1 MPIWVDA
8 DACPVPIRE
17 ILCRAATRWQVDTT
31 FIANHAINLPPSP
44 YIKRRQVPQGFDV
57 ADNDI
62 IDQMETG
69 DLVIT
74 QDIPLAAEAIEK
86 ARTCSTRAARL
97 SPKRISASAW
107 LCATSWKKCAMLA
120 RSPVARR
127 PSARPTARN
136 SPTSLTAGCNR
147 TPVGDNDSILNSRQI
162 RYACRFLAQ
171 AERTMTQSSP
181 HTTSSFAALG
191 RLLKYARGY
200 RRQIITAT
208 TCSIINKLFDI
219 APEILIGIAIDVV
232 VNKEE
237 SFVAGLGFETAQE
250 QITILAVLTFFIWA
264 GESIFEYLFQILW
277 RNLAQRLQSDLRQD
291 AYEHAQ
297 KLDMSFFEARSS
309 GQLVATMNDDV
320 NQLER
325 FLDGGA
331 NAMIQV
337 VVTVVAVG
345 AVFFVL
351 SPLIALLAF
360 TPIPLIIWGA
370 FYFQRKAGPL
380 YADVREKVGDLS
392 SRLANNLGGIA
403 TIKSFTAENR
413 EAERLKASSEAYVDA
428 NRRAIRISSAFI
440 PVIRMAILAGFLAT
454 FTVGGMMALEG
465 SLNVGAYGVLVFLTQ
480 RLLWPLTGLAE
491 VIDLL
496 DRAMASTRRILDLLA
511 EPVHV
516 RDESGKTLEQPV
528 KGEVTFEGVS
538 FHYPSSGAGIDDIS
552 VAVPAGNTLAL
563 VGATG
568 SGKSTLIKLLL
579 RFYDP
584 TGGQIRIDGQPI
596 QSVSLKSLREAI
608 GLVSQ
613 DVYLFEGSIR
623 DNLAYGSPGASDE
636 QIIEA
641 ARTAEAWSFIE
652 ALPEGLA
659 TAVGERGVRLSG
671 GQRQRL
677 SLARALLKDPPI
689 LVLDEATS
697 AVDNE
702 TEAAIQRSLKR
713 IGHNRTVIMI
723 AHRLSTIVDADTI
736 AVVAGGRILE
746 SGRHEE
752 LLENNGPYSAQW
764 RVQTGQA

>member
-1 MPIWVDA
+1 M
-8 DACPVPIRE
+8 
-17 ILCRAATRWQVDTT
+17 
-31 FIANHAINLPPSP
+31 S
-44 YIKRRQVPQGFDV
+44 
-57 ADNDI
+57 
-62 IDQMETG
+62 TG
-69 DLVIT
+69 TVT
-74 QDIPLAAEAIEK
+74 P
-86 ARTCSTRAARL
+86 ARTPAPSDST
-97 SPKRISASAW
+97 
-107 LCATSWKKCAMLA
+107 T
-120 RSPVARR
+120 
-127 PSARPTARN
+127 N
-136 SPTSLTAGCNR
+136 
-147 TPVGDNDSILNSRQI
+147 
-162 RYACRFLAQ
+162 
-171 AERTMTQSSP
+171 
-181 HTTSSFAALG
+181 TSSFAALG
-191 RLLKYARGY
+191 RLLRYARGY
-200 RRQIITAT
+200 RRRILAAT

-219 APEILIGIAIDVV
+219 APEILIGVAIDVV
-232 VNKEE
+232 VNQDQ
-237 SFVAGLGFETAQE
+237 SFVARLGFETAQQ
-250 QITILAVLTFFIWA
+250 QITVLAILTFFIWA
-264 GESIFEYLFQILW
+264 GESVFEYLYQILW

-297 KLDMSFFEARSS
+297 RLDMNFFEARSS

-337 VVTVVAVG
+337 AVTVVAVG

-360 TPIPLIIWGA
+360 TPIPMIVWGA
-370 FYFQRKAGPL
+370 FFFQRKAGPL

-403 TIKSFTAENR
+403 TIKSFTAEQR
-413 EAERLKASSEAYVDA
+413 EAERLRQASEAYVEA

-454 FTVGGMMALEG
+454 FTVGGMMALSG
-465 SLNVGAYGVLVFLTQ
+465 DLNVGAYGVLVFLTQ

-491 VIDLL
+491 VIDLFE
-496 DRAMASTRRILDLLA
+496 RAMASTRRILDLLA
-511 EPVHV
+511 EPVTV
-516 RDESGKTLEQPV
+516 RDDTGKALTTPIA
-528 KGEVTFEGVS
+528 GRVTFEGLG
-538 FHYPSSGAGIDDIS
+538 FRYASSGAGIDDIS
-552 VAVPAGNTLAL
+552 LDVPAGDTLAL

-584 TGGQIRIDGQPI
+584 DCGELRIDDQPI
-596 QSVSLKSLREAI
+596 RAISLASLRQAI

-623 DNLAYGSPGASDE
+623 DNLAYGNPNATEE

-641 ARTAEAWSFIE
+641 ARTAEAWSFIQT
-652 ALPEGLA
+652 LPLGLD
-659 TAVGERGVRLSG
+659 TPVGERGVRLSG

-723 AHRLSTIVDADTI
+723 AHRLSTIVDADII
-736 AVVAGGRILE
+736 AVIDQGRIAE
-746 SGRHEE
+746 QGDHAT
-752 LLENNGPYSAQW
+752 LLAHNGLYAAQW
-764 RVQTGQA
+764 RVQTGQTG

>member
-1 MPIWVDA
+1 
-8 DACPVPIRE
+8 
-17 ILCRAATRWQVDTT
+17 
-31 FIANHAINLPPSP
+31 
-44 YIKRRQVPQGFDV
+44 
-57 ADNDI
+57 
-62 IDQMETG
+62 
-69 DLVIT
+69 
-74 QDIPLAAEAIEK
+74 
-86 ARTCSTRAARL
+86 
-97 SPKRISASAW
+97 
-107 LCATSWKKCAMLA
+107 
-120 RSPVARR
+120 
-127 PSARPTARN
+127 
-136 SPTSLTAGCNR
+136 
-147 TPVGDNDSILNSRQI
+147 
-162 RYACRFLAQ
+162 
-171 AERTMTQSSP
+171 MTESSP

-200 RRQIITAT
+200 RRQIIAAT

-454 FTVGGMMALEG
+454 FTVGGMMAFDNDNREWRIAINVAAMKRVR
-465 SLNVGAYGVLVFLTQ
+465 SL
-480 RLLWPLTGLAE
+480 
-491 VIDLL
+491 IDVDL
-496 DRAMASTRRILDLLA
+496 MGILDGTLL
-511 EPVHV
+511 EKLVSDPVLLCDV
-516 RDESGKTLEQPV
+516 VYCLIKPGADEK
-528 KGEVTFEGVS
+528 GVS
-538 FHYPSSGAGIDDIS
+538 DEDFGKAMGGDALEHATQ
-552 VAVPAGNTLAL
+552 ALLEELADFFPQ
-563 VGATG
+563 
-568 SGKSTLIKLLL
+568 KK
-579 RFYDP
+579 
-584 TGGQIRIDGQPI
+584 
-596 QSVSLKSLREAI
+596 
-608 GLVSQ
+608 
-613 DVYLFEGSIR
+613 
-623 DNLAYGSPGASDE
+623 
-636 QIIEA
+636 
-641 ARTAEAWSFIE
+641 
-652 ALPEGLA
+652 
-659 TAVGERGVRLSG
+659 
-671 GQRQRL
+671 
-677 SLARALLKDPPI
+677 RALLRKA
-689 LVLDEATS
+689 LMKLKALEEKAMAVAEKRLDSPELE
-697 AVDNE
+697 NE
-702 TEAAIQRSLKR
+702 MEAALR
-713 IGHNRTVIMI
+713 
-723 AHRLSTIVDADTI
+723 
-736 AVVAGGRILE
+736 AGGTGGDL
-746 SGRHEE
+746 
-752 LLENNGPYSAQW
+752 NGS
-764 RVQTGQA
+764 

>member
-1 MPIWVDA
+1 MS
-8 DACPVPIRE
+8 
-17 ILCRAATRWQVDTT
+17 QS
-31 FIANHAINLPPSP
+31 PSP
-44 YIKRRQVPQGFDV
+44 SD
-57 ADNDI
+57 
-62 IDQMETG
+62 
-69 DLVIT
+69 
-74 QDIPLAAEAIEK
+74 
-86 ARTCSTRAARL
+86 
-97 SPKRISASAW
+97 
-107 LCATSWKKCAMLA
+107 
-120 RSPVARR
+120 
-127 PSARPTARN
+127 
-136 SPTSLTAGCNR
+136 
-147 TPVGDNDSILNSRQI
+147 
-162 RYACRFLAQ
+162 
-171 AERTMTQSSP
+171 
-181 HTTSSFAALG
+181 SSFTALV

-200 RRQIITAT
+200 RRQIIAATA
-208 TCSIINKLFDI
+208 CSIINKLFDI
-219 APEILIGIAIDVV
+219 APEILIGVAIDVV
-232 VNKEE
+232 VNQEQ
-237 SFVAGLGFETAQE
+237 SFVAGLGFESARE

-264 GESIFEYLFQILW
+264 GESLFEYLFQILW

-291 AYEHAQ
+291 AYEHTQ
-297 KLDMSFFEARSS
+297 RLDMSFFEARSS

-337 VVTVVAVG
+337 LVTVVAVG
-345 AVFFVL
+345 AVFFVI
-351 SPLIALLAF
+351 SPTVALLAF

-380 YADVREKVGDLS
+380 YADVRDKVGDLS

-403 TIKSFTAENR
+403 TIKSFTAEQR
-413 EAERLKASSEAYVDA
+413 EAERLKASSEAYVQA

-465 SLNVGAYGVLVFLTQ
+465 TLNVGAYGVLVFLTQ

-491 VIDLL
+491 VIDLFE
-496 DRAMASTRRILDLLA
+496 RAMASTRRILNLLA

-516 RDESGKTLEQPV
+516 RDDGGRDLPQPV
-528 KGEVTFEGVS
+528 RGDVEFRNVS
-538 FHYPSSGAGIDDIS
+538 FHYEESGAGIREINLKI
-552 VAVPAGNTLAL
+552 PAGHTLAL

-584 TGGQIRIDGQPI
+584 GEGDICIDGLPLRHINLQ
-596 QSVSLKSLREAI
+596 SLRSAI

-623 DNLAYGSPGASDE
+623 ENLAYGNPDATDE
-636 QIIEA
+636 QIKEA
-641 ARTAEAWSFIE
+641 AKTAEAWSFIN
-652 ALPEGLA
+652 ALPQGLD
-659 TAVGERGVRLSG
+659 TPVGERGVRLSG

-697 AVDNE
+697 AIDNE
-702 TEAAIQRSLKR
+702 TEAAIQRSLRR

-736 AVVAGGRILE
+736 AVIENGRVIEQGSHETLIAKGGAYL
-746 SGRHEE
+746 
-752 LLENNGPYSAQW
+752 AQW

>member
-1 MPIWVDA
+1 MSA
-8 DACPVPIRE
+8 HSH
-17 ILCRAATRWQVDTT
+17 
-31 FIANHAINLPPSP
+31 HA
-44 YIKRRQVPQGFDV
+44 
-57 ADNDI
+57 
-62 IDQMETG
+62 
-69 DLVIT
+69 
-74 QDIPLAAEAIEK
+74 
-86 ARTCSTRAARL
+86 
-97 SPKRISASAW
+97 
-107 LCATSWKKCAMLA
+107 
-120 RSPVARR
+120 
-127 PSARPTARN
+127 
-136 SPTSLTAGCNR
+136 
-147 TPVGDNDSILNSRQI
+147 
-162 RYACRFLAQ
+162 
-171 AERTMTQSSP
+171 
-181 HTTSSFAALG
+181 TSSFAALG

-200 RRQIITAT
+200 RRQIIAAT

-237 SFVAGLGFETAQE
+237 SFVAGLGFDTAQE

-360 TPIPLIIWGA
+360 TPIPLIVWGA

-403 TIKSFTAENR
+403 TIKSFTAEQR
-413 EAERLKASSEAYVDA
+413 EAERLKASSEAYVEA

-465 SLNVGAYGVLVFLTQ
+465 TLNVGAYGVLVFLTQ

-491 VIDLL
+491 VIDLFE
-496 DRAMASTRRILDLLA
+496 RAMASTRRILDLLA

-516 RDESGKTLEQPV
+516 RDDADKALLQPV
-528 KGEVTFEGVS
+528 KGEVTFENVS
-538 FHYPSSGAGIDDIS
+538 FHYPSSGAGINNVS
-552 VAVPAGNTLAL
+552 VQVPAGNTLAL

-584 TGGQIRIDGQPI
+584 AAGQIRIDGQPI
-596 QSVSLKSLREAI
+596 QSVSLKSLRQAI

-623 DNLAYGSPGASDE
+623 DNLAYGFPDASDE

-641 ARTAEAWSFIE
+641 AKTAEAWSFIE
-652 ALPEGLA
+652 TLPEGLS

-677 SLARALLKDPPI
+677 SLARALLKDPPV

-723 AHRLSTIVDADTI
+723 AHRLSTIVEADTI
-736 AVVAGGRILE
+736 AVVDGGQIVE

-752 LLENNGPYSAQW
+752 LLNTDGPYAAQW

>member
-1 MPIWVDA
+1 M
-8 DACPVPIRE
+8 
-17 ILCRAATRWQVDTT
+17 T
-31 FIANHAINLPPSP
+31 
-44 YIKRRQVPQGFDV
+44 
-57 ADNDI
+57 
-62 IDQMETG
+62 
-69 DLVIT
+69 
-74 QDIPLAAEAIEK
+74 
-86 ARTCSTRAARL
+86 TRA
-97 SPKRISASAW
+97 
-107 LCATSWKKCAMLA
+107 
-120 RSPVARR
+120 
-127 PSARPTARN
+127 
-136 SPTSLTAGCNR
+136 
-147 TPVGDNDSILNSRQI
+147 Q
-162 RYACRFLAQ
+162 
-171 AERTMTQSSP
+171 
-181 HTTSSFAALG
+181 HTSSFAALG
-191 RLLKYARGY
+191 RLLRYARGY
-200 RRQIITAT
+200 RRQIIAAT

-219 APEILIGIAIDVV
+219 APEILIGVAIDVV
-232 VNKEE
+232 VNQEE

-264 GESIFEYLFQILW
+264 GESLFEYLFQILW

-297 KLDMSFFEARSS
+297 RLDMSFFEANSS

-337 VVTVVAVG
+337 AVTVVAVG

-403 TIKSFTAENR
+403 TIKSFTAEQR
-413 EAERLKASSEAYVDA
+413 EAKRLKDASEAYVDA

-491 VIDLL
+491 VIDLFE
-496 DRAMASTRRILDLLA
+496 RAMASTRRILDLLA
-511 EPVHV
+511 EPVNV
-516 RDESGKTLEQPV
+516 RDDAGKSLEQPV
-528 KGEVTFEGVS
+528 RGKVS
-538 FHYPSSGAGIDDIS
+538 FNQVSFRYAGSGAGIQDITLS
-552 VAVPAGNTLAL
+552 VPAGNTLAL

-584 TGGQIRIDGQPI
+584 AHGDIRIDGQPI
-596 QSVSLKSLREAI
+596 RGVSLKSLRDAI

-613 DVYLFEGSIR
+613 DVYLFEGNIR
-623 DNLAYGSPGASDE
+623 DNLAYGKPDASE
-636 QIIEA
+636 EEIIDA

-652 ALPEGLA
+652 ALPEGLD
-659 TAVGERGVRLSG
+659 TPVGERGIRLSG

-677 SLARALLKDPPI
+677 SLARALLKNPPI

-736 AVVAGGRILE
+736 AVVENGRIV
-746 SGRHEE
+746 EE
-752 LLENNGPYSAQW
+752 GDHDSLIRNNGAYAAQW

>member
-1 MPIWVDA
+1 M
-8 DACPVPIRE
+8 
-17 ILCRAATRWQVDTT
+17 T
-31 FIANHAINLPPSP
+31 
-44 YIKRRQVPQGFDV
+44 
-57 ADNDI
+57 
-62 IDQMETG
+62 
-69 DLVIT
+69 
-74 QDIPLAAEAIEK
+74 
-86 ARTCSTRAARL
+86 TRA
-97 SPKRISASAW
+97 
-107 LCATSWKKCAMLA
+107 
-120 RSPVARR
+120 
-127 PSARPTARN
+127 
-136 SPTSLTAGCNR
+136 
-147 TPVGDNDSILNSRQI
+147 Q
-162 RYACRFLAQ
+162 
-171 AERTMTQSSP
+171 
-181 HTTSSFAALG
+181 HTSSFAALG
-191 RLLKYARGY
+191 RLLRYARGY
-200 RRQIITAT
+200 RRQIIAAT

-219 APEILIGIAIDVV
+219 APEILIGVAIDVV
-232 VNKEE
+232 VNQEE

-264 GESIFEYLFQILW
+264 GESLFEYLFQILW

-297 KLDMSFFEARSS
+297 RLDMSFFEANSS

-337 VVTVVAVG
+337 AVTVVAVG

-403 TIKSFTAENR
+403 TIKSFTAEQR
-413 EAERLKASSEAYVDA
+413 EAKRLKDASEAYVDA

-491 VIDLL
+491 VIDLFE
-496 DRAMASTRRILDLLA
+496 RAMASTRRILDLLA
-511 EPVHV
+511 EPVNV
-516 RDESGKTLEQPV
+516 RDEAGKSLEQPV
-528 KGEVTFEGVS
+528 RGKVS
-538 FHYPSSGAGIDDIS
+538 FNQVSFRYAGSGAGIQDITLS
-552 VAVPAGNTLAL
+552 VPAGNTLAL

-584 TGGQIRIDGQPI
+584 SHGDIRIDGQPI
-596 QSVSLKSLREAI
+596 RGVSLKSLRDAI

-623 DNLAYGSPGASDE
+623 DNLAYGKPDASE
-636 QIIEA
+636 EEIIDA

-652 ALPEGLA
+652 ALPEGLD
-659 TAVGERGVRLSG
+659 TPVGERGIRLSG

-677 SLARALLKDPPI
+677 SLARALLKNPPI

-736 AVVAGGRILE
+736 AVVENGRIV
-746 SGRHEE
+746 EE
-752 LLENNGPYSAQW
+752 GDHDSLICNNGAYAAQW

>member
-1 MPIWVDA
+1 
-8 DACPVPIRE
+8 
-17 ILCRAATRWQVDTT
+17 
-31 FIANHAINLPPSP
+31 
-44 YIKRRQVPQGFDV
+44 
-57 ADNDI
+57 
-62 IDQMETG
+62 
-69 DLVIT
+69 
-74 QDIPLAAEAIEK
+74 
-86 ARTCSTRAARL
+86 
-97 SPKRISASAW
+97 
-107 LCATSWKKCAMLA
+107 
-120 RSPVARR
+120 
-127 PSARPTARN
+127 
-136 SPTSLTAGCNR
+136 
-147 TPVGDNDSILNSRQI
+147 
-162 RYACRFLAQ
+162 
-171 AERTMTQSSP
+171 MTQSSP

-200 RRQIITAT
+200 RRQIIAAT

-337 VVTVVAVG
+337 MVTVVAVG

-360 TPIPLIIWGA
+360 TPIPLIVWGA

-491 VIDLL
+491 VIDLFE
-496 DRAMASTRRILDLLA
+496 RAMASTRRILDLLA

-516 RDESGKTLEQPV
+516 RDDSGETLEQPV
-528 KGEVTFEGVS
+528 KGEVTFEGAS
-538 FHYPSSGAGIDDIS
+538 FRYPSSGAGIDDIS

-746 SGRHEE
+746 SGRHED

>member
-1 MPIWVDA
+1 M
-8 DACPVPIRE
+8 
-17 ILCRAATRWQVDTT
+17 T
-31 FIANHAINLPPSP
+31 
-44 YIKRRQVPQGFDV
+44 
-57 ADNDI
+57 
-62 IDQMETG
+62 
-69 DLVIT
+69 
-74 QDIPLAAEAIEK
+74 
-86 ARTCSTRAARL
+86 TRAQ
-97 SPKRISASAW
+97 P
-107 LCATSWKKCAMLA
+107 
-120 RSPVARR
+120 
-127 PSARPTARN
+127 
-136 SPTSLTAGCNR
+136 
-147 TPVGDNDSILNSRQI
+147 
-162 RYACRFLAQ
+162 
-171 AERTMTQSSP
+171 
-181 HTTSSFAALG
+181 TSSFAALG
-191 RLLKYARGY
+191 RLLRYARGY
-200 RRQIITAT
+200 RRQIIAAT

-219 APEILIGIAIDVV
+219 APEILIGVAIDVV
-232 VNKEE
+232 VNQEE

-264 GESIFEYLFQILW
+264 GESLFEYLFQILW

-297 KLDMSFFEARSS
+297 RLDMSFFEANSS

-337 VVTVVAVG
+337 AVTVVAVG

-403 TIKSFTAENR
+403 TIKSFTAEQR
-413 EAERLKASSEAYVDA
+413 EAKRLKDASEAYVDA

-491 VIDLL
+491 VIDLFE
-496 DRAMASTRRILDLLA
+496 RAMASTRRILDLLA
-511 EPVHV
+511 EPVNV
-516 RDESGKTLEQPV
+516 RDEAGKSLEQPV
-528 KGEVTFEGVS
+528 RGKVS
-538 FHYPSSGAGIDDIS
+538 FNQVSFRYAGSGAGIQDITLN
-552 VAVPAGNTLAL
+552 VPAGNTLAL

-584 TGGQIRIDGQPI
+584 AHGDIRIDGQPI
-596 QSVSLKSLREAI
+596 REVSLKSLRDAI

-623 DNLAYGSPGASDE
+623 DNLAYGKPEASE
-636 QIIEA
+636 EEIMEA

-652 ALPEGLA
+652 GLPQGLD
-659 TAVGERGVRLSG
+659 TPVGERGIRLSG

-677 SLARALLKDPPI
+677 SLARALLKNPPI

-736 AVVAGGRILE
+736 AVVENGRIV
-746 SGRHEE
+746 EE
-752 LLENNGPYSAQW
+752 GDHDSLIRNNGAYAAQW

>member
-1 MPIWVDA
+1 M
-8 DACPVPIRE
+8 
-17 ILCRAATRWQVDTT
+17 
-31 FIANHAINLPPSP
+31 
-44 YIKRRQVPQGFDV
+44 
-57 ADNDI
+57 
-62 IDQMETG
+62 
-69 DLVIT
+69 
-74 QDIPLAAEAIEK
+74 
-86 ARTCSTRAARL
+86 
-97 SPKRISASAW
+97 
-107 LCATSWKKCAMLA
+107 
-120 RSPVARR
+120 
-127 PSARPTARN
+127 
-136 SPTSLTAGCNR
+136 
-147 TPVGDNDSILNSRQI
+147 
-162 RYACRFLAQ
+162 
-171 AERTMTQSSP
+171 SS
-181 HTTSSFAALG
+181 HSHQTTSSYAALA
-191 RLLKYARGY
+191 RLLRYARGY
-200 RRQIITAT
+200 RRQIIAAT

-219 APEILIGIAIDVV
+219 APEILIGVAIDVV
-232 VNKEE
+232 VNQEE

-264 GESIFEYLFQILW
+264 GESLFEYLFQILW

-297 KLDMSFFEARSS
+297 RLDMSFFEARSS

-403 TIKSFTAENR
+403 TIKSFTAEQR
-413 EAERLKASSEAYVDA
+413 EARRLKESSEAYVEA

-491 VIDLL
+491 VIDLFE
-496 DRAMASTRRILDLLA
+496 RAMASTRRILDLLA

-516 RDESGKTLEQPV
+516 RDEGGKALQEPV
-528 KGEVTFEGVS
+528 KGDVELEKVS
-538 FHYPSSGAGIDDIS
+538 FHYPSSGAGIRDIS
-552 VAVPAGNTLAL
+552 LSVPAGNTLAL

-584 TGGQIRIDGQPI
+584 SHGEIRIDGQPI
-596 QSVSLKSLREAI
+596 RDLSLQSLRGAI

-623 DNLAYGSPGASDE
+623 ENLAYGNPAASDAE
-636 QIIEA
+636 ITDA
-641 ARTAEAWSFIE
+641 AKTAEAWSFIE
-652 ALPEGLA
+652 ALPEGLD
-659 TAVGERGVRLSG
+659 TPVGERGVRLSG

-677 SLARALLKDPPI
+677 SLARALLKNPPI

-723 AHRLSTIVDADTI
+723 AHRLSTIVDADSI
-736 AVVAGGRILE
+736 AVIEGGKVLE
-746 SGRHEE
+746 QGTHRE
-752 LLENNGPYSAQW
+752 LLDQDGAYANQW
-764 RVQTGQA
+764 RVQTGQIQAAV

>member
-1 MPIWVDA
+1 
-8 DACPVPIRE
+8 
-17 ILCRAATRWQVDTT
+17 
-31 FIANHAINLPPSP
+31 
-44 YIKRRQVPQGFDV
+44 
-57 ADNDI
+57 
-62 IDQMETG
+62 
-69 DLVIT
+69 
-74 QDIPLAAEAIEK
+74 
-86 ARTCSTRAARL
+86 L
-97 SPKRISASAW
+97 SSHSH
-107 LCATSWKKCAMLA
+107 
-120 RSPVARR
+120 
-127 PSARPTARN
+127 
-136 SPTSLTAGCNR
+136 
-147 TPVGDNDSILNSRQI
+147 Q
-162 RYACRFLAQ
+162 
-171 AERTMTQSSP
+171 
-181 HTTSSFAALG
+181 TTSSFAALA
-191 RLLKYARGY
+191 RLLRYARGY
-200 RRQIITAT
+200 RRQIIAAT

-219 APEILIGIAIDVV
+219 APEILIGVAIDVV
-232 VNKEE
+232 VNQEE

-264 GESIFEYLFQILW
+264 GESLFEYLFQILW

-297 KLDMSFFEARSS
+297 RLDMSFFEARSS

-337 VVTVVAVG
+337 LVTVVAVG

-403 TIKSFTAENR
+403 TIKSFTAEQR
-413 EAERLKASSEAYVDA
+413 EAKRLKESSEAYVEA

-465 SLNVGAYGVLVFLTQ
+465 NLNVGAYGVLVFLTQ

-491 VIDLL
+491 VIDLFE
-496 DRAMASTRRILDLLA
+496 RAMASTRRILDLLA

-516 RDESGKTLEQPV
+516 RDEGGKVLAEPV
-528 KGEVTFEGVS
+528 QGDVELDKVS
-538 FHYPSSGAGIDDIS
+538 FHYPSSGAGIRDIS
-552 VAVPAGNTLAL
+552 LTVPAGNTLAL

-584 TGGQIRIDGQPI
+584 SNGQIRIDGQPI
-596 QSVSLKSLREAI
+596 RDLSLQSLRGAI

-613 DVYLFEGSIR
+613 DVYLFEGTIR
-623 DNLAYGSPGASDE
+623 ENLAYGNPAASDTE
-636 QIIEA
+636 IIDA
-641 ARTAEAWSFIE
+641 AKTAEAWSFIE
-652 ALPEGLA
+652 ALPEGLN
-659 TAVGERGVRLSG
+659 TPVGERGVRLSG

-677 SLARALLKDPPI
+677 SLARALLKNPPI

-723 AHRLSTIVDADTI
+723 AHRLSTIVDADSI
-736 AVVAGGRILE
+736 AVIEGGKVLE
-746 SGRHEE
+746 KGTHRE
-752 LLENNGPYSAQW
+752 LLDQDGAYANQW
-764 RVQTGQA
+764 RVQTGQIQAAI

>member
-1 MPIWVDA
+1 
-8 DACPVPIRE
+8 
-17 ILCRAATRWQVDTT
+17 
-31 FIANHAINLPPSP
+31 
-44 YIKRRQVPQGFDV
+44 
-57 ADNDI
+57 
-62 IDQMETG
+62 
-69 DLVIT
+69 
-74 QDIPLAAEAIEK
+74 
-86 ARTCSTRAARL
+86 
-97 SPKRISASAW
+97 
-107 LCATSWKKCAMLA
+107 
-120 RSPVARR
+120 
-127 PSARPTARN
+127 
-136 SPTSLTAGCNR
+136 
-147 TPVGDNDSILNSRQI
+147 
-162 RYACRFLAQ
+162 
-171 AERTMTQSSP
+171 
-181 HTTSSFAALG
+181 
-191 RLLKYARGY
+191 
-200 RRQIITAT
+200 AT

-219 APEILIGIAIDVV
+219 APEILIGVAIDVV
-232 VNKEE
+232 VNQEE

-264 GESIFEYLFQILW
+264 GESLFEYLFQILW

-297 KLDMSFFEARSS
+297 RLDMSFFEARSS

-337 VVTVVAVG
+337 LVTVVAVG

-403 TIKSFTAENR
+403 TIKSFTAEQR
-413 EAERLKASSEAYVDA
+413 EAKRLKDASEAYVDA

-491 VIDLL
+491 VIDLFE
-496 DRAMASTRRILDLLA
+496 RAMASTRRILDLLS
-511 EPVHV
+511 EPVNV
-516 RDESGKTLEQPV
+516 RDEAGKTLEQPV
-528 KGEVTFEGVS
+528 RGKVS
-538 FHYPSSGAGIDDIS
+538 FNQVSFRYAGSGAGIQDITLN
-552 VAVPAGNTLAL
+552 VPAGNTLAL

-584 TGGQIRIDGQPI
+584 SHGDIRIDGQPI
-596 QSVSLKSLREAI
+596 REVSLKSLRDAI

-623 DNLAYGSPGASDE
+623 DNLAYGKPDASAE
-636 QIIEA
+636 EIIDA

-652 ALPEGLA
+652 ALPEGLD
-659 TAVGERGVRLSG
+659 TPVGERGIRLSG

-677 SLARALLKDPPI
+677 SLARALLKNPPI

-736 AVVAGGRILE
+736 AVVENGRIV
-746 SGRHEE
+746 EE
-752 LLENNGPYSAQW
+752 GDHNSLIHNNGAYAAQW

>member
-1 MPIWVDA
+1 
-8 DACPVPIRE
+8 
-17 ILCRAATRWQVDTT
+17 
-31 FIANHAINLPPSP
+31 
-44 YIKRRQVPQGFDV
+44 
-57 ADNDI
+57 
-62 IDQMETG
+62 
-69 DLVIT
+69 
-74 QDIPLAAEAIEK
+74 
-86 ARTCSTRAARL
+86 
-97 SPKRISASAW
+97 
-107 LCATSWKKCAMLA
+107 
-120 RSPVARR
+120 
-127 PSARPTARN
+127 
-136 SPTSLTAGCNR
+136 
-147 TPVGDNDSILNSRQI
+147 
-162 RYACRFLAQ
+162 
-171 AERTMTQSSP
+171 MTQSSP

-191 RLLKYARGY
+191 RLLKYARSY
-200 RRQIITAT
+200 RRQIIAAT

-491 VIDLL
+491 VIDLFE
-496 DRAMASTRRILDLLA
+496 RAMASTRRILDLLA
-511 EPVHV
+511 EPVRV
-516 RDESGKTLEQPV
+516 RDDSGQTLEQPV

-552 VAVPAGNTLAL
+552 VSVPAGNTLAL

-584 TGGQIRIDGQPI
+584 AGGQIRIDGQPI

-636 QIIEA
+636 QIFEA
-641 ARTAEAWSFIE
+641 AKTAEAWSFIE
-652 ALPEGLA
+652 ALPDGLA

>member
-1 MPIWVDA
+1 M
-8 DACPVPIRE
+8 
-17 ILCRAATRWQVDTT
+17 
-31 FIANHAINLPPSP
+31 
-44 YIKRRQVPQGFDV
+44 
-57 ADNDI
+57 
-62 IDQMETG
+62 
-69 DLVIT
+69 
-74 QDIPLAAEAIEK
+74 
-86 ARTCSTRAARL
+86 
-97 SPKRISASAW
+97 
-107 LCATSWKKCAMLA
+107 
-120 RSPVARR
+120 
-127 PSARPTARN
+127 
-136 SPTSLTAGCNR
+136 
-147 TPVGDNDSILNSRQI
+147 
-162 RYACRFLAQ
+162 
-171 AERTMTQSSP
+171 SS
-181 HTTSSFAALG
+181 HSHKTTSSFAALA
-191 RLLKYARGY
+191 RLLRYARGY

-219 APEILIGIAIDVV
+219 APEILIGVAIDVV
-232 VNKEE
+232 VNQEE

-264 GESIFEYLFQILW
+264 GESLFEYLFQILW

-297 KLDMSFFEARSS
+297 RLDMSFFEARSS

-403 TIKSFTAENR
+403 TIKSFTAEQR
-413 EAERLKASSEAYVDA
+413 EARRLKESSEAYVEA

-465 SLNVGAYGVLVFLTQ
+465 NLNVGAYGVLVFLTQ

-491 VIDLL
+491 VIDLFE
-496 DRAMASTRRILDLLA
+496 RAMASTRRILDLLA

-516 RDESGKTLEQPV
+516 RDEGGKVLAEPV
-528 KGEVTFEGVS
+528 QGDVELDKVS
-538 FHYPSSGAGIDDIS
+538 FHYPSSGAGIRDIS
-552 VAVPAGNTLAL
+552 LTVPAGNTLAL

-584 TGGQIRIDGQPI
+584 SNGQIRIDGQPI
-596 QSVSLKSLREAI
+596 RDLSLQSLRGAI

-613 DVYLFEGSIR
+613 DVYLFEGTIR
-623 DNLAYGSPGASDE
+623 ENLAYGNPAASDTE
-636 QIIEA
+636 IIDA
-641 ARTAEAWSFIE
+641 AKTAEAWSFIE
-652 ALPEGLA
+652 ALPEGLN
-659 TAVGERGVRLSG
+659 TPVGERGVRLSG

-677 SLARALLKDPPI
+677 SLARALLKNPPI

-723 AHRLSTIVDADTI
+723 AHRLSTIVDADSI
-736 AVVAGGRILE
+736 AVIEGGKVLE
-746 SGRHEE
+746 QGTHRE
-752 LLENNGPYSAQW
+752 LLDQDGAYANQW
-764 RVQTGQA
+764 RVQTGQIQAAI

>member
-1 MPIWVDA
+1 M
-8 DACPVPIRE
+8 
-17 ILCRAATRWQVDTT
+17 
-31 FIANHAINLPPSP
+31 
-44 YIKRRQVPQGFDV
+44 
-57 ADNDI
+57 
-62 IDQMETG
+62 
-69 DLVIT
+69 
-74 QDIPLAAEAIEK
+74 
-86 ARTCSTRAARL
+86 
-97 SPKRISASAW
+97 
-107 LCATSWKKCAMLA
+107 ATS
-120 RSPVARR
+120 S
-127 PSARPTARN
+127 
-136 SPTSLTAGCNR
+136 
-147 TPVGDNDSILNSRQI
+147 Q
-162 RYACRFLAQ
+162 
-171 AERTMTQSSP
+171 
-181 HTTSSFAALG
+181 HTSSFAALG
-191 RLLKYARGY
+191 RLLRYARGY
-200 RRQIITAT
+200 RRRIIAAT
-208 TCSIINKLFDI
+208 TCSVINKLFDI
-219 APEILIGIAIDVV
+219 APEILIGVAIDVV
-232 VNKEE
+232 VNQEQ
-237 SFVAGLGFETAQE
+237 SFVARLGFETAQQ

-264 GESIFEYLFQILW
+264 GESLFEYLYQILW

-297 KLDMSFFEARSS
+297 RLDMSFFEARSS

-337 VVTVVAVG
+337 AVTVVAVG

-403 TIKSFTAENR
+403 TIKSFTAELR
-413 EAERLKASSEAYVDA
+413 EARRLKQASEAYVEA
-428 NRRAIRISSAFI
+428 NRQAIRISSAFI

-454 FTVGGMMALEG
+454 FTVGGMMALNG
-465 SLNVGAYGVLVFLTQ
+465 DLNVGAYGVLVFLTQ

-491 VIDLL
+491 VIDLFE
-496 DRAMASTRRILDLLA
+496 RAMASTRRILDLLA
-511 EPVHV
+511 EPVNV
-516 RDESGKTLEQPV
+516 RDQAGKDLEQPV
-528 KGEVTFEGVS
+528 QGRVAFDQVG
-538 FHYPSSGAGIDDIS
+538 FHYASSGAGVNGIS
-552 VAVPAGNTLAL
+552 LEVPAGNTLAL

-584 TGGQIRIDGQPI
+584 THGEIRLDGQAI
-596 QSVSLKSLREAI
+596 QDVSLKSLRDAI

-623 DNLAYGSPGASDE
+623 DNLAYGKPEATDE
-636 QIIEA
+636 EIIEA
-641 ARTAEAWSFIE
+641 ARTAEAWSFISQ
-652 ALPEGLA
+652 LPQGLE
-659 TAVGERGVRLSG
+659 TPVGERGVRLSG

-677 SLARALLKDPPI
+677 SLARALLKDPPV

-702 TEAAIQRSLKR
+702 TEAAIQRSLRR

-723 AHRLSTIVDADTI
+723 AHRLSTIVDADNI
-736 AVVAGGRILE
+736 AVIDGGQVVE
-746 SGRHEE
+746 QGDHKT
-752 LLENNGPYSAQW
+752 LLALNGAYAAQW
-764 RVQTGQA
+764 RVQTGQVNNADT

>member
-1 MPIWVDA
+1 MPSHSQ
-8 DACPVPIRE
+8 
-17 ILCRAATRWQVDTT
+17 T
-31 FIANHAINLPPSP
+31 HA
-44 YIKRRQVPQGFDV
+44 
-57 ADNDI
+57 
-62 IDQMETG
+62 
-69 DLVIT
+69 
-74 QDIPLAAEAIEK
+74 
-86 ARTCSTRAARL
+86 
-97 SPKRISASAW
+97 
-107 LCATSWKKCAMLA
+107 
-120 RSPVARR
+120 
-127 PSARPTARN
+127 
-136 SPTSLTAGCNR
+136 
-147 TPVGDNDSILNSRQI
+147 
-162 RYACRFLAQ
+162 
-171 AERTMTQSSP
+171 
-181 HTTSSFAALG
+181 SSFAALG
-191 RLLKYARGY
+191 RLLRYARGY
-200 RRQIITAT
+200 RRQIIAAT

-219 APEILIGIAIDVV
+219 APEILIGVAIDVV
-232 VNKEE
+232 VNQEQ
-237 SFVAGLGFETAQE
+237 SFVAGLGFETARE
-250 QITILAVLTFFIWA
+250 QITVLAILTFFIWA
-264 GESIFEYLFQILW
+264 GESLFEYLFQILW

-297 KLDMSFFEARSS
+297 RLDMSFFEARSS

-337 VVTVVAVG
+337 LVTVVAVG
-345 AVFFVL
+345 AVFFVI
-351 SPLIALLAF
+351 SPTVALLAF

-403 TIKSFTAENR
+403 TIKSFTAEQR

-465 SLNVGAYGVLVFLTQ
+465 TLNVGAYGVLVFLTQ

-491 VIDLL
+491 VIDLFE
-496 DRAMASTRRILDLLA
+496 RAMASTRRILNLLA

-516 RDESGKTLEQPV
+516 RDEGGKDLAQPV
-528 KGEVTFEGVS
+528 KGEVEFRNLS
-538 FHYPSSGAGIDDIS
+538 FHYPSSGAGIREIS
-552 VAVPAGNTLAL
+552 LNVPAGNTLAL

-584 TGGQIRIDGQPI
+584 SHGEIHIDGQPI
-596 QSVSLKSLREAI
+596 RDINLKSLRGAI

-623 DNLAYGSPGASDE
+623 ENLAYGKPDATDE
-636 QIIEA
+636 EIIEA
-641 ARTAEAWSFIE
+641 AKTAEAWSFIE
-652 ALPEGLA
+652 ALPEGLG
-659 TAVGERGVRLSG
+659 TPVGERGVRLSG

-677 SLARALLKDPPI
+677 SLARALLKNPPI

-702 TEAAIQRSLKR
+702 TEAAIQRSLRR

-736 AVVAGGRILE
+736 AVIENGRVVE
-746 SGRHEE
+746 QGNHET
-752 LLENNGPYSAQW
+752 LLSKDGAYRAQW
-764 RVQTGQA
+764 RVQTGQV